1 MLLEALVL
9 MITFVYL
16 ECGITIVGTLDRV
29 TFGLSGLNILGSE
42 YGTQFLF
49 YNIGLD
55 LAIDDEAR
63 LLKEAFGKALNLAID
78 IVELAIAQCQTLLLG
93 DTLLLNAGQDILTSL
108 GLLLVRQLD
117 ILRGKK

>member
-9 MITFVYL
+9 VITFVYL